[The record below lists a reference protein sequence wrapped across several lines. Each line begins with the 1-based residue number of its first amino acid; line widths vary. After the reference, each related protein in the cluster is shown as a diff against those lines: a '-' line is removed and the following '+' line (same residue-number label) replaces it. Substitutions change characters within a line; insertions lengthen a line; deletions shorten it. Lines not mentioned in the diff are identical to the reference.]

1 MNNNLNIKDIY
12 QIFIKN
18 RKYFFKATLIFFLIS
33 IFYVSSKTNYYKSTI
48 SLYAAGELD
57 DSSLLGQYGSLAEN
71 LGFAATPSSNYYIP
85 DIIDSRSLKKQIVQ
99 KKWNN
104 SKMSAPIN
112 LISYWDIDEVGFI
125 GKIINSIKSILFSNE
140 FKDIKISQLNRA
152 IDKIDDLIY
161 VDERNSGLI
170 VVSVHMEEPKLA
182 SDIANYISDYVVSFI
197 EKEQRDFADKSK
209 EFIMDRMQISKQ
221 ELNDSE
227 EKLTNFRKKH
237 PLVLDTPDLQLDRA
251 RLIRT
256 VDVNQQVFITIREQ
270 LEIAK
275 IEASKE
281 RLFINIL
288 DKAEQNP
295 DRDKPNRL
303 FLVLI
308 ITLCGLF
315 ISIILHI
322 LKVNVERIISEDK

>member
-1 MNNNLNIKDIY
+1 
-12 QIFIKN
+12 
-18 RKYFFKATLIFFLIS
+18 
-33 IFYVSSKTNYYKSTI
+33 
-48 SLYAAGELD
+48 
-57 DSSLLGQYGSLAEN
+57 
-71 LGFAATPSSNYYIP
+71 
-85 DIIDSRSLKKQIVQ
+85 
-99 KKWNN
+99 
-104 SKMSAPIN
+104 
-112 LISYWDIDEVGFI
+112 
-125 GKIINSIKSILFSNE
+125 
-140 FKDIKISQLNRA
+140 
-152 IDKIDDLIY
+152 
-161 VDERNSGLI
+161 
-170 VVSVHMEEPKLA
+170 MEEPRLA

-209 EFIMDRMQISKQ
+209 EFIMDRMKISKQ

-227 EKLTNFRKKH
+227 EKLTNFRKQH
-237 PLVLDTPDLQLDRA
+237 PLVLDTPDLQLNRA

-295 DRDKPNRL
+295 DRDKPNRSL
-303 FLVLI
+303 LVFI

-315 ISIILHI
+315 ISIIYHI
-322 LKVNVERIISEDK
+322 LKVNIERAIPGDK

>member
-1 MNNNLNIKDIY
+1 MNIRDIY

-18 RKYFFKATLIFFLIS
+18 KQYIMKTTIIFFLIS
-33 IFYVSSKTNYYKSTI
+33 IIHVSSKTNYYKSTI

-57 DSSLLGQYGSLAEN
+57 ESSLLGQYGSLADN
-71 LGFAATPSSNYYIP
+71 LGFATTPSSNYYIP
-85 DIIDSRSLKKQIVQ
+85 DIIDSRSLKKEIIQ

-104 SKMSAPIN
+104 SKISKPID
-112 LISYWDIDEVGFI
+112 LISYWGIDEIGFI
-125 GKIINSIKSILFSNE
+125 GKIINSIKSFFLSNE
-140 FKDIKISQLNRA
+140 FKNIEISQLNRA
-152 IDKIDDLIY
+152 IDRIDDLIY

-170 VVSVHMEEPKLA
+170 VVSVHMEEPRLA

-209 EFIMDRMQISKQ
+209 EFIMDRMKISKQ

-227 EKLTNFRKKH
+227 EKLTNFRKQH
-237 PLVLDTPDLQLDRA
+237 PLVLDTPDLQLNRA

-295 DRDKPNRL
+295 DRDKPNRSL
-303 FLVLI
+303 LVFI

-315 ISIILHI
+315 ISIIYHI
-322 LKVNVERIISEDK
+322 LKVNIERAIPGDK